1 MQFGRNNTPFGDA
14 EFADRLAR
22 TRRRMADSG
31 LEALILCDPAN
42 MNYLTGYDG
51 WSFYVHQAVVVAQDW
66 PRPLRSEEHT
76 SELQSLM
83 RISYAVFCSKKK
95 KKPHNTQHNISIPS

>member
-1 MQFGRNNTPFGDA
+1 MQFGSNNTPFGDA

-42 MNYLTGYDG
+42 MKYLTGYDG
-51 WSFYVHQAVVVAQDW
+51 WSFYVHQAVVVAQERPP
-66 PRPLRSEEHT
+66 PRWFGRGQEGIGARLPTVPPEDEYVGSGDGQE
-76 SELQSLM
+76 
-83 RISYAVFCSKKK
+83 
-95 KKPHNTQHNISIPS
+95 

>member
-66 PRPLRSEEHT
+66 PSPLCVRLGQDVNGAQLTTVLPLAATLLLH
-76 SELQSLM
+76 SL
-83 RISYAVFCSKKK
+83 
-95 KKPHNTQHNISIPS
+95 